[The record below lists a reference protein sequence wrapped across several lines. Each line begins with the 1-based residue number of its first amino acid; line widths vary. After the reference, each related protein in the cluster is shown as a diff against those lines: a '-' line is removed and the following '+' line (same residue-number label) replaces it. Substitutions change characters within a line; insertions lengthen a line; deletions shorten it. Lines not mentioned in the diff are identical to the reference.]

1 MKTIR
6 LKQLKINNFKGIKA
20 LKLDF
25 GTDGNNT
32 IYGANG
38 SGKTTVFDSF
48 TWLLFGKDSQ
58 GKSDFEM
65 KPLDQENNIIHNQ
78 EVEVFAELLIDSE
91 IVEIRKVLN
100 EKWTKKRGS
109 EIAEFTGNETTY
121 FFNSVPLTQKE
132 FQLKISNIVDEN
144 IFKIITNPIAF
155 VSLKW
160 QDQRKT
166 LVEIAGIPSDTEIAL
181 GDTDLENLLNEVG
194 TQKNIEEFT
203 AQTKHS
209 IKQAKEEINNI
220 PARIEELNRSLP
232 VPIVEENVIAN
243 IENLQK
249 GIAKIDEEISNKMV
263 QFDTVIE
270 QRNQNQASIQEL
282 QSKINDIEFNVKE
295 EAKKKA
301 VLKDPVELELTSLK
315 NEFYSKES
323 EINSVKTTITNL
335 DGEIQS
341 LERYRNELRNE
352 WIEVNARQFKVNP
365 NDSACSTCGQQLP
378 DGESVHTTLE
388 YKFNGKK
395 QTDLAAIQTKGGGYK
410 TQQETKEEIL
420 KKANTILSDLQ
431 KSNDSLEKKIEELDA
446 KVKASK
452 NTVFDANKFITESL
466 LTNAEYNELQTKVAK
481 LRELKFETPT
491 EDANSELKAKKQ
503 EIQAEITKLQGYIQD
518 NKRISETNQR
528 IEELK
533 AQENSQNQVIAQ
545 FERKL
550 FLIEKFNKK
559 KIEMLDQSVNKMF
572 SLVKFKLFD
581 VQINNGIKETCEAMV
596 NGVPFSNLNTASKI
610 NSGIDIINTLCQ
622 YYKVTA
628 PIFVD
633 NAESTHSMI
642 DANNS
647 QLVKL
652 VVSKK
657 HQELKIK

>member
-32 IYGANG
+32 IYGANA

-58 GKSDFEM
+58 GKSDFEV
-65 KPLDQENNIIHNQ
+65 KQLDQENNIIHNQ

-220 PARIEELNRSLP
+220 PARIEELNRNLP
-232 VPIVEENVIAN
+232 VPIVEKNVIAN

-503 EIQAEITKLQGYIQD
+503 EIQAEVTKLQGYIQD

-550 FLIEKFNKK
+550 FLIEKFNRK
-559 KIEMLDQSVNKMF
+559 KIEMLDESVNKMF
-572 SLVKFKLFD
+572 SIVKFKLFD
-581 VQINNGIKETCEAMV
+581 VQINNGIKDTCEAMV
-596 NGVPFSNLNTASKI
+596 NGVPFSNVNTASKI
-610 NSGIDIINTLCQ
+610 NSGIDIINTLCK
-622 YYKVTA
+622 YYQVTA

-633 NAESTHSMI
+633 NKESVTKI
-642 DANNS
+642 IATES
-647 QLVKL
+647 QRIALE
-652 VVSKK
+652 VSPDD
-657 HQELKIK
+657 QVLRIN

>member
-1 MKTIR
+1 MKSIR

-32 IYGANG
+32 IYGANA

-58 GKSDFEM
+58 GKSDFEV
-65 KPLDQENNIIHNQ
+65 KQLDQENNIIHNQ

-232 VPIVEENVIAN
+232 VPIVEKNVIAN

-550 FLIEKFNKK
+550 FLVERFNKK
-559 KIEMLDQSVNKMF
+559 KIEMLDESVNKMF
-572 SLVKFKLFD
+572 SIVKFKLFD
-581 VQINNGIKETCEAMV
+581 IQINNGIKETCQAMV
-596 NGVPFSNLNTASKI
+596 NGVPFSNLNTATRI
-610 NSGIDIINTLCQ
+610 NAGLNIIGTLCK

-628 PIFVD
+628 PVFID
-633 NAESTHSMI
+633 NRESVTEII
-642 DANNS
+642 DCNS
-647 QLVKL
+647 QIINL
-652 VVSKK
+652 VVSENHK
-657 HQELKIK
+657 ELTIE

>member
-1 MKTIR
+1 MKSIR

-32 IYGANG
+32 IYGANA

-58 GKSDFEM
+58 GKSDFEV
-65 KPLDQENNIIHNQ
+65 KQLDQENNIIHNQ

-232 VPIVEENVIAN
+232 VPIVEKNVIAN

-249 GIAKIDEEISNKMV
+249 
-263 QFDTVIE
+263 VI
-270 QRNQNQASIQEL
+270 
-282 QSKINDIEFNVKE
+282 
-295 EAKKKA
+295 
-301 VLKDPVELELTSLK
+301 
-315 NEFYSKES
+315 
-323 EINSVKTTITNL
+323 
-335 DGEIQS
+335 G
-341 LERYRNELRNE
+341 
-352 WIEVNARQFKVNP
+352 
-365 NDSACSTCGQQLP
+365 
-378 DGESVHTTLE
+378 
-388 YKFNGKK
+388 
-395 QTDLAAIQTKGGGYK
+395 
-410 TQQETKEEIL
+410 
-420 KKANTILSDLQ
+420 
-431 KSNDSLEKKIEELDA
+431 
-446 KVKASK
+446 
-452 NTVFDANKFITESL
+452 
-466 LTNAEYNELQTKVAK
+466 
-481 LRELKFETPT
+481 
-491 EDANSELKAKKQ
+491 
-503 EIQAEITKLQGYIQD
+503 
-518 NKRISETNQR
+518 
-528 IEELK
+528 
-533 AQENSQNQVIAQ
+533 
-545 FERKL
+545 
-550 FLIEKFNKK
+550 
-559 KIEMLDQSVNKMF
+559 
-572 SLVKFKLFD
+572 
-581 VQINNGIKETCEAMV
+581 
-596 NGVPFSNLNTASKI
+596 
-610 NSGIDIINTLCQ
+610 
-622 YYKVTA
+622 
-628 PIFVD
+628 
-633 NAESTHSMI
+633 
-642 DANNS
+642 
-647 QLVKL
+647 
-652 VVSKK
+652 
-657 HQELKIK
+657 